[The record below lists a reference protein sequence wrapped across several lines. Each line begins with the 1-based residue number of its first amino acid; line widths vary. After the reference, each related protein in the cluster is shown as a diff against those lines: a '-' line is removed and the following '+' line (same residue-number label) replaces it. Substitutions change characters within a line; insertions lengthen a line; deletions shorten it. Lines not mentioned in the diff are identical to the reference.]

1 MLSQWGHATSMPTR
15 PTGSILRLGAPPEPG
30 GVFAGPVT
38 RPADGDPAAVGIVI
52 GGSVNDVTY
61 MLPLKP
67 GLDALR
73 FELVSDYGWSE

>member
-1 MLSQWGHATSMPTR
+1 
-15 PTGSILRLGAPPEPG
+15 
-30 GVFAGPVT
+30 VT